1 MCSVPAPACTGCQA
15 VEAALVGSGTT
26 VPLSPNKITFP
37 QLLGVAG
44 QAAHLSQFFEPN
56 PSTPNPMGGQP
67 THLSTSGGV
76 PPQKANTQV
85 HPEVACGIL
94 VQPQQNGHGLQSS
107 VSHVDPTR
115 AAHCSCAGGHTVQA
129 LTVTHSHA
137 QTRIC
142 ARQAIRA
149 SQTSECFR
157 GYGISECSKQ
167 LRTPLSPKVSSML
180 LGPRSNQESVT
191 PRVES
196 IRSKFGSLPNSDII
210 CASSPGRRGR
220 PSAGRPVHNNV
231 GGQTIKPTALM

>member
-1 MCSVPAPACTGCQA
+1 MCSVPAPACTGCQG

-26 VPLSPNKITFP
+26 VPLSPNNITFP
-37 QLLGVAG
+37 QLLGVAE

-56 PSTPNPMGGQP
+56 TSTPNPMGGQP

-107 VSHVDPTR
+107 GSHVDPTR

-129 LTVTHSHA
+129 LTVTHSHP
-137 QTRIC
+137 QTGIC

-167 LRTPLSPKVSSML
+167 LRTHSHRKCLACCWDPAVIK
-180 LGPRSNQESVT
+180 NQSHLEWNPSD
-191 PRVES
+191 
-196 IRSKFGSLPNSDII
+196 PNSDL
-210 CASSPGRRGR
+210 CQTRTSS
-220 PSAGRPVHNNV
+220 AHHHQV
-231 GGQTIKPTALM
+231 GVVDHRLVGLCTTTLVGKQSSLQH